1 MQHNEIYM
9 AIELSEYSVKAV
21 VAEYYNM
28 KPYILASSEKKIDTD
43 FDKDDQYDL
52 KKVIFELKD
61 EITSLLGYEI
71 KNTILVIPSN
81 HCKKFS
87 DKVRVEA
94 IRDDQVIQKDEIAL
108 GIEQMVRKND
118 NEKNFVV
125 NVVVDRYSAFGY
137 GYVSNP
143 VGLET
148 RYIEIEGSV
157 YTIPTLIAYPL
168 IKIIEECGFNVVDV
182 CLDVLAVISEAIMP
196 SALKTGAVIVD
207 MNSTS
212 TNVSYFK
219 NNTMKSYTS
228 IELGGKHITSD
239 IALVSKIDVNK
250 AENFKQKYVDL
261 DVDRIQDLV
270 IYRYYDEYA
279 NEDVEI
285 TQKFLSE
292 VALSREKE
300 IIDLVNKELDQLD
313 LSEDD
318 IVYFTGGANRING
331 LDHLL
336 RYEIKHPYQIVSSK
350 TLGARSSSFVKCLGA
365 IIYEANFSR
374 IRGEIKLFVNKKDY
388 INSINLVD
396 KNNLLYNNN
405 NNGHNEHDFIKRL
418 VSYIFNN

>member
-1 MQHNEIYM
+1 M
-9 AIELSEYSVKAV
+9 AIELSEYSIKAV

-28 KPYILASSEKKIDTD
+28 KPYILASSEKKIDIN
-43 FDKDDQYDL
+43 FDNDDQHDL

-94 IRDDQVIQKDEIAL
+94 IREDQVIQKDEIAT
-108 GIEQMVRKND
+108 GIEQMIRKND

-125 NVVVDRYSAFGY
+125 NVVIDRYSAYGY

-148 RYIEIEGSV
+148 RYIELEGSV
-157 YTIPTLIAYPL
+157 YTIPTVIAYPL

-182 CLDVLAVISEAIMP
+182 CLDILAIASESVMP
-196 SALKTGAVIVD
+196 SALKSGAIIVD

-212 TNVSYFK
+212 TNIAYFK
-219 NNTMKSYTS
+219 NNTMKSYKS
-228 IELGGKHITSD
+228 IELGGKNITND
-239 IALVSKIDVNK
+239 IALVAKIDNNK
-250 AENFKQKYVDL
+250 AEAFKKKYVDL
-261 DVDRIQDLV
+261 NIDRIQDLV
-270 IYRYYDEYA
+270 IYRYYDEYS

-292 VALSREKE
+292 VALSRQKE
-300 IIDLVNKELDQLD
+300 IIDLVKTEIIDLQ
-313 LSEDD
+313 LSEEDLF
-318 IVYFTGGANRING
+318 YFTGGANKING
-331 LDHLL
+331 LEHVL
-336 RYEIKHPYQIVSSK
+336 RYELNFPYNIISSK
-350 TLGARSSSFVKCLGA
+350 VLGARSSSFIKCLGA

-374 IRGEIKLFVNKKDY
+374 VRGEIKLFVNKKDY
-388 INSINLVD
+388 INSINLVE

-405 NNGHNEHDFIKRL
+405 NNSNVEQDFIKRL